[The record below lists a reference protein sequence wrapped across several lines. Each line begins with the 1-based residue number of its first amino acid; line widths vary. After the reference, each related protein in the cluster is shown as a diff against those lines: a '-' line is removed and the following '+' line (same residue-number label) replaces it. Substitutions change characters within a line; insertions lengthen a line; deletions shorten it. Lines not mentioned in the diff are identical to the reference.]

1 MRWSAGHQASWQDSD
16 RRSRGLLSF
25 LHAGPYEPLAAPD
38 QVTAEPCA
46 LCGAGPGQP
55 CDTSGM
61 RPALAG
67 LALRGFSRIHLRR
80 YLDLTHDPR

>member
-1 MRWSAGHQASWQDSD
+1 MFESAGHRASWEDSS

-25 LHAGPYEPLAAPD
+25 LRAGPYEPLATPE
-38 QVTAEPCA
+38 QVVGAPCA
-46 LCGAGPGQP
+46 FCGAGPGRP

-67 LALRGFSRIHLRR
+67 LLLRGFSGIHTRR